1 MHSNKRRKN
10 SGCQSD
16 MTKRFG
22 GLICALLFVVGPIIF
37 AQTDSATIGKAEAV
51 LKKLQDG
58 RYGEVVKEFNPVME
72 KAIPEEKLRGVWE
85 MLAAQFGAVKNIEER
100 RSGELKG
107 YRAVELILAFERER
121 VVQRVVFDG
130 DGKIAGLAYQPA
142 SMALLPSAK

>member
-1 MHSNKRRKN
+1 VS
-10 SGCQSD
+10 
-16 MTKRFG
+16 KRFG
-22 GLICALLFVVGPIIF
+22 GPVCALLFVVGPIVF

-51 LKKLQDG
+51 LKNLQDG

-72 KAIPEEKLRGVWE
+72 KAIPEERLRAVWE
-85 MLAAQFGAVKNIEER
+85 MLTAQFGSVKSIDER

-107 YRAVELILAFERER
+107 YPAVELILTFEGER

-142 SMALLPSAK
+142 NLAALPPPK